1 MRRKFLSFLNEN
13 LGCRKRER
21 LSGQSVRLPKRR
33 FCANHPGIMPI
44 RTILLGFSLSLAI
57 VPAWAADSLGTFDHW
72 GAFRDSGTPARCY
85 AIAQAAG
92 QRGKAEPAYASI
104 GNWPAS
110 RIRGQFYARLG
121 RAAAP
126 SRDIVVVIGPA
137 RFALVGG
144 GRNAWA
150 RDART
155 DAAIIAAIRSA
166 NAMTIRGTDTRGAG
180 FADRYALKGAATAI
194 DAAALGCARTG

>member
-1 MRRKFLSFLNEN
+1 
-13 LGCRKRER
+13 
-21 LSGQSVRLPKRR
+21 
-33 FCANHPGIMPI
+33 MPI
-44 RTILLGFSLSLAI
+44 RTILLGLSLSLAI
-57 VPAWAADSLGTFDHW
+57 APAWAADSLGIFERW
-72 GAFRDSGTPARCY
+72 GAFRDSGKPARCY

-92 QRGKAEPAYASI
+92 QRGKTQPAYASI
-104 GNWPAS
+104 GNWPDS

-126 SRDIVVVIGPA
+126 KRDLVVVIGAA
-137 RFALVGG
+137 RFALVGA

-166 NAMTIRGTDTRGAG
+166 DTMTIRGTDARGAR